1 MYRRTIHRGIAAL
14 SLVTF
19 LAVAGAQPAMAAP
32 DAGFL
37 GRLAGLWSSVV
48 GGESETLWHR
58 LTGWGGGKPSKSPR
72 ATAKL
77 GWGIDPNGR
86 AVTVEEPG
94 PTGPDA
100 GTSGAVNNNG

>member
-19 LAVAGAQPAMAAP
+19 LAVAAQPAMAAP

-48 GGESETLWHR
+48 GGESDTLWHR
-58 LTGWGGGKPSKSPR
+58 LTGWEGNKPAAKKPQ
-72 ATAKL
+72 ATTKR
-77 GWGIDPNGR
+77 GWGIDPNGNAIVIEDDDPR
-86 AVTVEEPG
+86 T
-94 PTGPDA
+94 PTG
-100 GTSGAVNNNG
+100 GN

>member
-32 DAGFL
+32 DAGFV
-37 GRLAGLWSSVV
+37 GRLAGLWSAVV

-58 LTGWGGGKPSKSPR
+58 LTGWAGGKPASKKPQ
-72 ATAKL
+72 ATTKR
-77 GWGIDPNGR
+77 GWGIDPNGN
-86 AVTVEEPG
+86 AIVIEDENPETP
-94 PTGPDA
+94 A
-100 GTSGAVNNNG
+100 GGN

>member
-32 DAGFL
+32 SEGVL

-48 GGESETLWHR
+48 GGESEALWHR
-58 LTGWGGGKPSKSPR
+58 LTGWTGSKPAGKTPQTPR
-72 ATAKL
+72 TATKR
-77 GWGIDPNGR
+77 GWGIDPNGI
-86 AVTVEEPG
+86 AIVIEDENPQA
-94 PTGPDA
+94 P
-100 GTSGAVNNNG
+100 SGGGN

>member
-37 GRLAGLWSSVV
+37 GRLAGLWSTVV
-48 GGESETLWHR
+48 GGDTDNLWHR
-58 LTGWGGGKPSKSPR
+58 LTGWAGGEPAAKKPQ
-72 ATAKL
+72 ATAKK
-77 GWGIDPNGR
+77 GWGIDPNGN
-86 AVTVEEPG
+86 AIVIEDDNPVTP
-94 PTGPDA
+94 A
-100 GTSGAVNNNG
+100 GGN